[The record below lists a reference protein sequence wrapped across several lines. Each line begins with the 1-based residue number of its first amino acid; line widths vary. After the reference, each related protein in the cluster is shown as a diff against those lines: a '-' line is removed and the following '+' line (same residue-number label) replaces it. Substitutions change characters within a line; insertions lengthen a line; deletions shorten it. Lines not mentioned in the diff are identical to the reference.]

1 MHALGMVA
9 LCRVSYHHIITT
21 HRERGREGGG
31 GGRERERERVRE
43 GERERSYS
51 VSACTHA
58 RKTIC
63 EITKQTL

>member
-9 LCRVSYHHIITT
+9 LCRVSYRHIITT
-21 HRERGREGGG
+21 HRERGRGG
-31 GGRERERERVRE
+31 GGREGERERVRE

-58 RKTIC
+58 CKTIC
-63 EITKQTL
+63 EITKQNL